1 MTASPLSV
9 PVGWLSW
16 LVWPSL
22 PRVVSV
28 KRLIPS
34 RCGSIVSWPPVR
46 NSITESWSTL
56 RVELSN
62 TGSRGLLARVV
73 VFYPEKPDVQFVRDL
88 FVPARSSRASW
99 ITVSPASEQN
109 HRLHRDMNILLYDR
123 TDGQDRLVTTTTG
136 ERMRN
141 RGIFYRVREPT
152 TAILVDESEM
162 PEGFDKTEAPTA
174 EVITLARCAG
184 SGWSFRER
192 ERHYRALPPGRARSI
207 RWN

>member
-1 MTASPLSV
+1 M
-9 PVGWLSW
+9 
-16 LVWPSL
+16 
-22 PRVVSV
+22 
-28 KRLIPS
+28 
-34 RCGSIVSWPPVR
+34 
-46 NSITESWSTL
+46 
-56 RVELSN
+56 
-62 TGSRGLLARVV
+62 V

-152 TAILVDESEM
+152 TAILIDESEM

-174 EVITLARCAG
+174 EVITLARCA
-184 SGWSFRER
+184 REAAGLSENVSVITELSSR
-192 ERHYRALPPGRARSI
+192 PCPKHSMELT
-207 RWN
+207 